1 MKIPD
6 IELTSVQF
14 QNDPLATRDLA
25 ILIAKLS
32 DILRDIYENLQ
43 TLPVVSSA
51 PVATELNETGSP
63 DGTTKSDVRI
73 VDNATQTSRRIYY
86 KKAGNLRYL
95 ESD

>member
-6 IELTSVQF
+6 ISLTPVQF
-14 QNDPLATRDLA
+14 QNDPEATRSLA
-25 ILIAKLS
+25 ILIAKLT

-43 TLPVVSSA
+43 TLPIVSSA
-51 PVATELNETGSP
+51 PSATELDEIGSP
-63 DGTTKSDVRI
+63 DGKTKSDIKI

-86 KKAGNLRYL
+86 KKSGNLRYI